1 MAKLVSQASKV
12 ITKMEQE
19 GKVKTLTFHQSAS
32 IDHKLATGFKK
43 VKTEFETKEKN
54 SRAFVAQVEL
64 ASFNR

>member
-12 ITKMEQE
+12 ITKMELE

-32 IDHKLATGFKK
+32 IDHKLATDFKK
-43 VKTEFETKEKN
+43 VKTEFEAKEKN
-54 SRAFVAQVEL
+54 SRAFVAKVEL

>member
-12 ITKMEQE
+12 INKMEKE
-19 GKVKTLTFHQSAS
+19 GKVITLTFHQSAS

-43 VKTEFETKEKN
+43 IKTEFESKEKN

-64 ASFNR
+64 ASFNK